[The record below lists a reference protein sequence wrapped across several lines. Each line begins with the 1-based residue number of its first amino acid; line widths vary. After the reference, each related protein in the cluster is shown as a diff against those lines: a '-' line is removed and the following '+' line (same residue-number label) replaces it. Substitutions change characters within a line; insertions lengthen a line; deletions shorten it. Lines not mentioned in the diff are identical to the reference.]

1 MGGSGGGDYPVSPS
15 PGKPEPSGEDLCR
28 SITFTTNLQPEP
40 GGPVHQ
46 KGAVLEI
53 VPTVVGAGTA
63 FVAVDGSGEV
73 VGTIVERT
81 DSLQRC
87 TDLGISYEAEVQD
100 VFLGTHT
107 VRVRAA
113 SNGGPSKR
121 RTA

>member
-1 MGGSGGGDYPVSPS
+1 MGGSGGGGYSVAPG

-28 SITFTTNLQPEP
+28 SIAFTTNLQPQP

-46 KGAVLEI
+46 KGAVVAI
-53 VPTVVGAGTA
+53 VPTMVGAGTA
-63 FVAVDGSGEV
+63 FVAVDDSGEA

-81 DSLQRC
+81 DALQRC
-87 TDLGISYEAEVQD
+87 TDLGVSYEAEVQE

-113 SNGGPSKR
+113 PDGGL
-121 RTA
+121 